1 MLKKR
6 IGLLSSL
13 LALTLSLTGSL
24 LYAAPTV
31 DPTTCDDYLHTS
43 GRQILDANGK
53 EVFLTGIAWFGF
65 ETSNCTYHGLWA
77 QNMEYILDTIANQ
90 GFNLMR
96 VPISVQLVNE
106 WRQGRYPA
114 TTTISLDYNP
124 NLAGKNS
131 LEVLDYSI
139 AYCKKIGL
147 KIMLD
152 MHRINHNAQ
161 SPLWYE
167 EHYTAEDFEKSW
179 QWLTEHFKND
189 DTVIAMD
196 VFNEPHGKTYFDGDQ
211 AAIWDNSTSP
221 NNWKYEVEKL
231 SKMILEIN
239 PNLLIMVEG
248 IESYPKPGYNYQD
261 KDKDHYYGNWWGG
274 NLRGVADYP
283 INLGVNQNKLVY
295 APHDYGPSVF
305 NQAWFYAGFNK
316 ETLYKDVW
324 YDNWFFI
331 YDKQIAPLLIGE
343 WGGKMDGGDNEK
355 WMTSLASLI
364 DEHRLNH
371 TFWCINPN
379 SGDTK
384 GILNDDW
391 TTIDTVKYNAIKS
404 TLWQDETAT
413 FIGLD
418 HQVPLGANGT
428 NVSEYYGLGGA
439 TVRPAN
445 VSFDKMPELQADLTV
460 TYKASG
466 KTLKSIT
473 NGTTVLRSGTDYT
486 VASDKVTLKKSY
498 LATLPLGLAELTLNF
513 DETTQAILKVKVVD
527 SRIWDGKLKL
537 QMFNIGTNSSSGNI
551 SPKFKLSNVGSTS
564 LNLSKVKL
572 RYYYTIDGEKVQNFW
587 CDWSTVTGINVTGSF
602 VKMATPKNGA
612 DYYLEIGF
620 TSAAGVLAPGKSIEV
635 QTRFAKADWSNY
647 QQTGDY
653 SFLTTAS
660 NYVDSDKVT
669 VYVDNTLF
677 CGIEP

>member
-1 MLKKR
+1 MLRKR
-6 IGLLSSL
+6 IGFFTSL
-13 LALTLSLTGSL
+13 MALALGLTGSL

-31 DPTTCDDYLHTS
+31 DFTTTDDFLHTS

-53 EVFLTGIAWFGF
+53 EVYLTGIAWFGF
-65 ETSNCTYHGLWA
+65 ETSNYTYHGLWT
-77 QNMEYILDTIANQ
+77 QNMEYILDSIANQ

-96 VPISVQLVNE
+96 VPICVQLVNE
-106 WRQGRYPA
+106 WRQGRYPE

-139 AYCKKIGL
+139 AYCKKIGI

-152 MHRINHNAQ
+152 MHRINHNSQ

-167 EHYTAEDFEKSW
+167 EHYTAKDFEEAWK
-179 QWLTEHFKND
+179 WLTQHYKND

-196 VFNEPHGKTYFDGDQ
+196 LFNEPHGRTYFDGNQ
-211 AAIWDNSTSP
+211 AAKWDSSTDQ
-221 NNWKYEVEKL
+221 NNWKYETEKL
-231 SKMILEIN
+231 ANMILDIN

-248 IESYPKPGYNYQD
+248 IESYPKEGYNYQD

-283 INLGVNQNKLVY
+283 INLGSRQNKLVY

-305 NQAWFYAGFNK
+305 NQSWFYPGFNK
-316 ETLYKDVW
+316 ETLYRDVW
-324 YDNWFFI
+324 YPNWFFI
-331 YDKQIAPLLIGE
+331 YEKNIAPLLIGE
-343 WGGKMDGGDNEK
+343 WGGKMDGGDNQK

-364 DEHRLNH
+364 GEHRLNH

-391 TTIDTVKYNAIKS
+391 TSIDTLKYNAIKS
-404 TLWQDETAT
+404 TLWQDENAT

-418 HQVPLGANGT
+418 HQIPLGATGS
-428 NVSEYYGLGGA
+428 NVGEYYGSLKP
-439 TVRPAN
+439 VN
-445 VSFDKMPELQADLTV
+445 VKFDKMPGMQKDLTV
-460 TYKASG
+460 TLKAEG
-466 KTLKSIT
+466 KVLKAISNGATTLK
-473 NGTTVLRSGTDYT
+473 SGTDYT
-486 VASDKVTLKKSY
+486 VTSDQVTLKKSY
-498 LATLPLGLAELTLNF
+498 LATLPLGLAQLIFDLN
-513 DETTQAILKVKVVD
+513 EGTQAILKVKVFD

-537 QMFNIGTNSSSGNI
+537 QMFNIGTNPSTGNV
-551 SPKFKLSNVGSTS
+551 SPKFKLLNVGGIP
-564 LNLSKVKL
+564 LDLSKVKI
-572 RYYYTIDGEKVQNFW
+572 RYYYTIDGEKAQNFS
-587 CDWSTVTGINVTGSF
+587 CDWSSVSATQVTGSF

-620 TSAAGVLAPGKSIEV
+620 TSGAGILAAGKSVEL
-635 QTRFAKADWSNY
+635 QTRISKSDWSSY

-653 SFLTTAS
+653 SFLATAN

-669 VYVDNTLF
+669 VHVDNTLF